1 MVIGCQYLKYLVLP
15 NLQDEI
21 ESFRVQL
28 DLKEVDYDATM
39 HAKISIAKKV
49 YHLEKDQIFASAA
62 FGKYFEENKVIVF
75 FPLLSRGSHLN
86 HAND

>member
-1 MVIGCQYLKYLVLP
+1 VVIGCQYLTYLVLP
-15 NLQDEI
+15 TLQDEI

-39 HAKISIAKKV
+39 NAKISLAKKV

-62 FGKYFEENKVIVF
+62 FGKYFEENKVSVF
-75 FPLLSRGSHLN
+75 SYTFKKKPF
-86 HAND
+86 